1 MDLSSSRQAITLTRK
16 DRMHAMTHV
25 AVAAR
30 RSSTES
36 AGQWLAAHWF
46 AVFAV
51 VYGLWIWL
59 PWLAPVM
66 MQIGQSQLGKAI
78 YFVYSLF
85 CHQLPERSFFLFGPQ
100 IMYSLSD
107 IQMAWQDTLNPM
119 VLRRFI
125 GNDALG
131 WKLGWSDRMVSFYT
145 TVWLS
150 AIAWWP
156 LRRRIKALPWW
167 GFVLLLLPMFV
178 DGITHAV
185 SDFSGLGL
193 GFRDSN
199 DWLLALTN
207 NKLPLAVA
215 GDALGSFN
223 SWVRL
228 VTGVLAGW
236 GIAWFA
242 LPHVERSF
250 APS

>member
-1 MDLSSSRQAITLTRK
+1 MSD
-16 DRMHAMTHV
+16 MTT
-25 AVAAR
+25 AVESVKAR
-30 RSSTES
+30 STS
-36 AGQWLAAHWF
+36 GWLASHWF
-46 AVFAV
+46 EIFAIA
-51 VYGLWIWL
+51 YGAWIGL

-66 MQIGQSQLGKAI
+66 MHIGQIELGKAI

-100 IMYSLSD
+100 LMYSLSD
-107 IQMAWQDTLNPM
+107 VQMAWQDTLNPM

-131 WKLGWSDRMVSFYT
+131 WKLAWSDRMVSFYS

-150 AIAWWP
+150 AIAWSP
-156 LRRRIKALPWW
+156 LRRKLKPLPWW
-167 GFVLLLLPMFV
+167 VFVLLLMPMFV

-185 SDFSGLGL
+185 SDFSGLGH

-199 DWLLALTN
+199 DWLQALTN
-207 NKLPLAVA
+207 NRLPLLYA

-223 SWVRL
+223 SWARL
-228 VTGVLAGW
+228 LTGVLAGL

-250 APS
+250 ASV

>member
-1 MDLSSSRQAITLTRK
+1 MGLPTGQATTLARK
-16 DRMHAMTHV
+16 DNSDEMSNVTI
-25 AVAAR
+25 AAR
-30 RSSTES
+30 PLNSPIHREWFTS
-36 AGQWLAAHWF
+36 HWF
-46 AVFAV
+46 EVFAV
-51 VYGLWIWL
+51 AYGLWIGL

-66 MQIGQSQLGKAI
+66 MQIGQNELGKAI

-100 IMYSLSD
+100 TMYSLSD
-107 IQMAWQDTLNPM
+107 VQMAWQDTLNPM

-131 WKLGWSDRMVSFYT
+131 WKLAWSDRMVSFYT

-156 LRRRIKALPWW
+156 FRRKIKALPWW

-185 SDFSGLGL
+185 SDFSGLGR

-207 NKLPLAVA
+207 
-215 GDALGSFN
+215 
-223 SWVRL
+223 
-228 VTGVLAGW
+228 
-236 GIAWFA
+236 
-242 LPHVERSF
+242 
-250 APS
+250 